1 MIHANFIIP
10 LAINSRLIA
19 RLASR
24 FAACAEQTTVG
35 RTQGADNIVRQET
48 AMAPKR
54 LGLLISIVCGL
65 AIAVI
70 VTIKAAGADIF
81 FNEASPKFAAQAIK
95 KAAEIGWKPVQ
106 LLASISNSVGS
117 VLRPA
122 GLESAKGILSTNY
135 LKDATEEL
143 FGPVIGGE
151 IGSGASS
158 QRRRRAPSATATSC
172 EQRAEG
178 FNFAAGNRRAQ
189 QNSGRR

>member
-1 MIHANFIIP
+1 M
-10 LAINSRLIA
+10 
-19 RLASR
+19 
-24 FAACAEQTTVG
+24 T
-35 RTQGADNIVRQET
+35 
-48 AMAPKR
+48 PKR

-158 QRRRRAPSATATSC
+158 Q
-172 EQRAEG
+172 
-178 FNFAAGNRRAQ
+178 
-189 QNSGRR
+189 